1 MNRYNAERLADVGR
15 FLNLNISKEKEL
27 QEIVDFAAEICG
39 SQIAMVTLMDA
50 EQQHVKFIKGA
61 SIDLVDYEDTFCQ
74 YTLDQNDL
82 LIIED
87 TVKDSRSAENPF
99 VKADPYLRFY
109 AGVPLVSEKGNSIG
123 TLCVFDVESHSLSE
137 LQQTMLTSLSEQV
150 TRLLEFDLTLQIL
163 KEQYEESSEKAGILL
178 TYFQSS
184 SSCHLLMD
192 KNMQLITYNQALA
205 DFMFA
210 NYQTQ
215 ITEGINLVDY
225 IQPAFREEFTDY
237 FNKALAGEFITI
249 ERHLNYT
256 QGTVCWSMSY
266 EPALDTN
273 GECFGVSF
281 NATDITRSISNQT
294 QLNQQVDAISKIN
307 AIQADE
313 LTVHIDQISQEAKK
327 ISGLT
332 KTLNIDEF
340 LLLQLAV
347 DELLEKNEKIIQKKI
362 NESATKIFKT
372 DICL

>member
-1 MNRYNAERLADVGR
+1 MIRYDAERLADVGR

-39 SQIAMVTLMDA
+39 SQIAMVTLMDG
-50 EQQHVKFIKGA
+50 EKQYVKFIKGA
-61 SIDLVDYEDTFCQ
+61 SIDLVDYEDTLCQ

-87 TVKDSRSAENPF
+87 TIKDSRLVENPF
-99 VKADPYLRFY
+99 VKAGPYLRFY

-163 KEQYEESSEKAGILL
+163 KEQYEESTEKASILL

-225 IQPAFREEFTDY
+225 IQPSFREEFIDY

-249 ERHLNYT
+249 ERHLTYA

-266 EPALDTN
+266 EQALDTS

-294 QLNQQVDAISKIN
+294 HLNQQVDAISKIN

-332 KTLNIDEF
+332 KTLHIDEF

-362 NESATKIFKT
+362 NESATKIF
-372 DICL
+372 